1 MVTIISK
8 EDLFNTVR
16 YRLSNGWF
24 MDKALVSCHRYLP
37 GQDYSVFEPGASPGG
52 FAAYRGG
59 GHTQKEAMAAIGYKE
74 RQKRILKAINGR

>member
-8 EDLFNTVR
+8 EENLSHTVR

-24 MDKALVSCHRYLP
+24 MDRAKVLCHRYLP
-37 GQDYSVFEPGASPGG
+37 HQVYSVFEPGASPGG

-59 GHTQKEAMAAIGYKE
+59 GNTQKETLAAI
-74 RQKRILKAINGR
+74 R

>member
-8 EDLFNTVR
+8 EDLFHTIR

-24 MDKALVSCHRYLP
+24 MDRAKVACHRQNPDQAYA
-37 GQDYSVFEPGASPGG
+37 VFEPGASEGG

-59 GHTQKEAMAAIGYKE
+59 GHTQKEALTAIG
-74 RQKRILKAINGR
+74 